1 MNTDIEYLK
10 TLEQDLEQAGKRE
23 QWMESS
29 GRKPRRSRVNW
40 GMFTAAIVPVL
51 VVAGLIGWLTTGGI
65 GSSDESAAGGGGDS
79 IQRTTGRASGT
90 AAPAAPQGADLSG
103 RDPFTGFLAPTDSA
117 ASVEQTTGPTD
128 QTADVSKIIRD
139 GTMSIQVAKD
149 EFSEGFASVTRIAQN
164 NGGFVISSQ
173 TRGQR
178 AGTLTLRIPAKHF
191 DDAMLSLREIGT
203 VQAQSITGKD
213 VTAQFIDLE
222 ARLRIAKE
230 RRTVLLGLQTQAT
243 TIGEVL
249 TVQRQLDNVQL
260 QIEQI
265 QGNLNF
271 IDDQVAEATVR
282 VDLHEQDAAP
292 DVESNAVDNPSLGSA
307 WDRAVQGFL
316 NVISAVVIGL
326 GYLIP
331 LGILV
336 LAGWLVTLAVRRRRA
351 TS

>member
-1 MNTDIEYLK
+1 
-10 TLEQDLEQAGKRE
+10 
-23 QWMESS
+23 
-29 GRKPRRSRVNW
+29 
-40 GMFTAAIVPVL
+40 
-51 VVAGLIGWLTTGGI
+51 
-65 GSSDESAAGGGGDS
+65 
-79 IQRTTGRASGT
+79 
-90 AAPAAPQGADLSG
+90 
-103 RDPFTGFLAPTDSA
+103 
-117 ASVEQTTGPTD
+117 
-128 QTADVSKIIRD
+128 
-139 GTMSIQVAKD
+139 MSIQVAKD
-149 EFSEGFASVTRIAQN
+149 EFSKGFASVTRIAEN

-222 ARLRIAKE
+222 ARLRIAKA

-271 IDDQVAEATVR
+271 INDQVAEATIR
-282 VDLHEQDAAP
+282 VELHEQNAAAASGDDRRGEP
-292 DVESNAVDNPSLGSA
+292 QPGKRLGPCGA
-307 WDRAVQGFL
+307 RVPERDLGRGDRARLPDPARDPGVGRVADHAGRASASRSQL
-316 NVISAVVIGL
+316 NA
-326 GYLIP
+326 
-331 LGILV
+331 
-336 LAGWLVTLAVRRRRA
+336 R
-351 TS
+351 